1 MTREEVI
8 AKLKATEGDLRALGI
23 GELYLFGSYARGEAT
38 ETSDVDVLVTFG
50 PKQGNRFRS
59 FMTTRSLLQDAVSR
73 QIDLGTPDSFAA
85 RIRQEIERDAVR
97 VF

>member
-8 AKLKATEGDLRALGI
+8 EKLKATESELRALGI

-38 ETSDVDVLVTFG
+38 EDSDVDVLVTFG
-50 PKQGNRFRS
+50 PQPGNRFRS
-59 FMTTRSLLQDAVSR
+59 FMTTRELLQDAVCRSV
-73 QIDLGTPDSFAA
+73 DVGTPASFSV
-85 RIRQEIERDAVR
+85 RVRQEIERDAVR

>member
-8 AKLKATEGDLRALGI
+8 EKLKAAESELRALGI

-38 ETSDVDVLVTFG
+38 EDSDVDVLVTFG
-50 PKQGNRFRS
+50 PQPGNRFRS
-59 FMTTRSLLQDAVSR
+59 FMTSRDLLRDAVGLPVG
-73 QIDLGTPDSFAA
+73 LGTPGSFAVSV
-85 RIRQEIERDAVR
+85 RQEIERDAIR

>member
-8 AKLKATEGDLRALGI
+8 ARLKTTESDLRALGI

-38 ETSDVDVLVTFG
+38 EDSDVDVMIRFA
-50 PKQGNRFRS
+50 PQPGNRFRS
-59 FMTTRSLLQDAVSR
+59 FMNTLYRLEEAVGR
-73 QIDLGTPDSFAA
+73 PVDLGTPDGLH
-85 RIRQEIERDAVR
+85 RMVRQGVDREAVR